1 MAMQGVFVL
10 FSVVTLGGI
19 VPFTYYGYQFT
30 VLMKKTIPEGYQYPE
45 FSDMW
50 ITAVSSVFWAIA
62 EMTIHRMLIGPF
74 GPLCKV

>member
-1 MAMQGVFVL
+1 
-10 FSVVTLGGI
+10 
-19 VPFTYYGYQFT
+19 
-30 VLMKKTIPEGYQYPE
+30 MKKTIPEGYQYPE